1 MSTVS
6 ITQLITEALEQ
17 SPTLSLPHAALLE
30 IVQRAHDQQRIS
42 FPVYTVANDVLDHAL
57 SELMA
62 SKTINYAIIRPNG
75 VQYQLRPVADAVY
88 CERAYDGNGWRWVC
102 DASNA
107 AGESCVTAASAY
119 FFTKREA
126 RRWANTIAAD
136 NGLSQVSDG
145 TAIEF
150 ARVK

>member
-1 MSTVS
+1 MQTVS
-6 ITQLITEALEQ
+6 EIITEALEQ

-42 FPVYTVANDVLDHAL
+42 FPVYTVANDVLDYAL

-62 SKTINYAIIRPNG
+62 SKTINHAIIRPNG
-75 VQYQLRPVADAVY
+75 VQYQLRPVADLVY
-88 CERAYDGNGWRWVC
+88 CERSYDGSCWSWVC
-102 DASNA
+102 DASHSVGDATGVN
-107 AGESCVTAASAY
+107 TASAF

-126 RRWANTIAAD
+126 RRWASTIATD
-136 NGLSQVSDG
+136 NGLAQVSDG
-145 TAIEF
+145 SAIEF